1 MAPTPPYNLPLA
13 AALGRSE
20 PLGLLMKRLR
30 DSQARLVCIGP
41 LLPAAMRTAISAGPL
56 DETAWVL
63 LVNNAA
69 VAAKLRQMVPG
80 LQAALL
86 VAGHDGTPIKIKV
99 MASSR

>member
-1 MAPTPPYNLPLA
+1 MASTPPYNVPLA

-20 PLGLLMKRLR
+20 PLGLLLKRLR
-30 DSQARLVCIGP
+30 ESQARLASIGP
-41 LLPAAMRTAISAGPL
+41 LLPAAMRSAISPGPL

-63 LVNNAA
+63 LVHNAA
-69 VAAKLRQMVPG
+69 VAAKLRQMVPA

-86 VAGHDGTPIKIKV
+86 TAGHGDTPIKIKV